1 MMKNISTLVF
11 IFSCLF
17 WVKSAVA
24 DGKSNKVQFFNS
36 KTNIENNLPFSEA
49 VKVGDLLFLSGQI
62 GFDAKTR
69 KVVPGGIK
77 KETIKTMQNIKNTLE
92 KYGYTMKNIVKCTV
106 MLADIK
112 EWSAFNEEYVKFFKQ
127 PFPARSAFAASGLAL
142 NSRVEV
148 ECIASI
154 A

>member
-1 MMKNISTLVF
+1 MKNTSILVF

-17 WVKSAVA
+17 LVESALA
-24 DGKSNKVQFFNS
+24 DGKSENVQFFNS

-69 KVVPGGIK
+69 KVVAGGIK
-77 KETIKTMQNIKNTLE
+77 QETIKTMQNIKTTL
-92 KYGYTMKNIVKCTV
+92 KNYGYAMKDIVKCTV

-112 EWSAFNEEYVKFFKQ
+112 EWSAFNEEYVKFFEQ
-127 PFPARSAFAASGLAL
+127 PFPARSAFAASGLAM

-154 A
+154 TQ